1 MVRNLGSTIEPHDYR
16 GRRHGYPYLEYTL
29 GAVNT
34 AFIDWIYCSKT
45 PGAARASGSCPFLV
59 YCHNNIFTT
68 RTGYGMVRL
77 MWKPADV
84 LSMTAEQK
92 RTLEAWIRART
103 TPQKIVLRSRI
114 CVLAGEG
121 KSNNA
126 IADQLGYLA
135 SDRSAL
141 EETL

>member
-1 MVRNLGSTIEPHDYR
+1 
-16 GRRHGYPYLEYTL
+16 
-29 GAVNT
+29 
-34 AFIDWIYCSKT
+34 
-45 PGAARASGSCPFLV
+45 
-59 YCHNNIFTT
+59 
-68 RTGYGMVRL
+68 MVRL